1 MDISLGMGT
10 GETLLGGDW
19 DSHVTTHLALR
30 RYIEQSSA
38 ALMHWTIEV
47 EGILYERDAS
57 EPDPITPLVEVESYQ
72 FVHAWSLGL
81 HYNSADLQDWKDGA
95 WNLSIGAGVSLVYAE
110 GEQEMPGSFVE
121 DADFGFGTYVGLAL
135 DKTVTDAFYVRAGV
149 RSNMFE
155 SGDVIDDAGGVTYS
169 LGVGWYY

>member
-1 MDISLGMGT
+1 MDISLGTGT
-10 GETLLGGDW
+10 GEAPLGGNW

-30 RYIEQSSA
+30 RYIERSSA
-38 ALMHWTIEV
+38 ARMHWTVEV
-47 EGILYERDAS
+47 EGVLYERDTY
-57 EPDPITPLVEVESYQ
+57 ELDPVLGEVGSYQ

-81 HYNSADLQDWKDGA
+81 HYNSATLQDWHDGA

-110 GEQEMPGSFVE
+110 GEQEEPGSFVE
-121 DADFGFGTYVGLAL
+121 ETDFGFGTYIGLAL